1 MHDFSVP
8 LPDCPL
14 NFAFQSFDIF
24 KNDPPKTS
32 IMRKEEPE
40 SRSFRWKNWKTVLR
54 MGSYLRPHALGYIIG
69 VIIISISGVLTL
81 MVTRLWGQL
90 GGVGTASSMPSGGN
104 GPAAD
109 TSLAFLPFD
118 LNDLTEIGWLI
129 FLVLVIQA
137 TLSFV
142 RVVLFAKM
150 TEDMMLAMR
159 KDAFEAIVSMPMRF
173 FDTRR
178 VGDLNSRV
186 SADITSIQD
195 VFTTTL
201 SELLRQ
207 LIIIVGGIL
216 ALLYFSVT
224 LTLIMLATLP
234 VMIIAAILFGRFI
247 RKLSKRTQ
255 DQVADS
261 NTIVQETLTAITSVK
276 SFANEAW
283 ELLRYL
289 RSIRDIRSLA
299 LKGAIWRGAFA
310 SFIILFIFGA
320 ITLVIFKGAEL
331 MTTGGLASEHFFTFL
346 LMTGLVAG
354 SIGGIAAQFSALQ
367 RGLGAIES
375 LMELMDEPREEVQT
389 SEANAQPS
397 VDLKGDISFKNV
409 HFHYPNREDVT
420 VLKEINLRI
429 APGERVALV
438 GASGAGKSTIAS
450 LLLRFHDPVS
460 GEVSIDGTPLKTFP
474 LSSLRKRMAFVPQ
487 EVILFGGD
495 IRTNIAYGRFDAS
508 QDEIEAAAKKANAFD
523 FIQSFPEGFDTLV
536 GERGVQLSG
545 GQRQRIAIARAILRD
560 PDLLILDEATSALD
574 ASSEKEVQLA
584 LDSLM
589 DGRSS
594 LIIAHR
600 LSTIK
605 SADKIAVIANG
616 TIVEMGQHD
625 ELLAKKG
632 PYHELVKNQ
641 DVG

>member
-1 MHDFSVP
+1 
-8 LPDCPL
+8 
-14 NFAFQSFDIF
+14 
-24 KNDPPKTS
+24 
-32 IMRKEEPE
+32 
-40 SRSFRWKNWKTVLR
+40 
-54 MGSYLRPHALGYIIG
+54 MGTYLKPHAWGYALG
-69 VIIISISGVLTL
+69 VIIISISGLLTL

-90 GGVGTASSMPSGGN
+90 GGVGTASSMSDG
-104 GPAAD
+104 ATD
-109 TSLAFLPFD
+109 TAPDASLAFLPFD

-129 FLVLVIQA
+129 LVVLGVQA
-137 TLSFV
+137 LLSFT

-159 KDAFEAIVSMPMRF
+159 KDAFEAIVSMPMGF

-195 VFTTTL
+195 IFTTTL

-207 LIIIVGGIL
+207 LIIIIGGIL

-224 LTLIMLATLP
+224 LTLLMLATLP

-261 NTIVQETLTAITSVK
+261 NTIVQETLTGIISVK

-283 ELLRYL
+283 ELVRYV
-289 RSIRDIRSLA
+289 RSIGDIRSLA
-299 LKGAIWRGAFA
+299 MKGAIWRGAFG

-375 LMELMDEPREEVQT
+375 LMEMMDEPREVVET
-389 SEANAQPS
+389 TESNAQPD
-397 VDLKGDISFKNV
+397 VTLKGDVVFDKV

-420 VLKEINLRI
+420 VLNDINLRI

-450 LLLRFHDPVS
+450 LLLRFHDPVT
-460 GEVSIDGTPLKTFP
+460 GEVSIDGKALKAFP

-495 IRTNIAYGRFDAS
+495 IRTNIAYGRFDAT
-508 QDEIEAAAKKANAFD
+508 DTEIEEAARKANAYD
-523 FIQSFPEGFDTLV
+523 FIQSFPEGLDTLV

-574 ASSEKEVQLA
+574 ASSEKEVQMA
-584 LDSLM
+584 LDTLM
-589 DGRSS
+589 KGRSS

-605 SADKIAVIANG
+605 SADKIAVLSNG
-616 TIVEMGQHD
+616 SIVELGQH
-625 ELLAKKG
+625 EALLAQKG
-632 PYHELVKNQ
+632 PYHALVKNQ
-641 DVG
+641 EVG